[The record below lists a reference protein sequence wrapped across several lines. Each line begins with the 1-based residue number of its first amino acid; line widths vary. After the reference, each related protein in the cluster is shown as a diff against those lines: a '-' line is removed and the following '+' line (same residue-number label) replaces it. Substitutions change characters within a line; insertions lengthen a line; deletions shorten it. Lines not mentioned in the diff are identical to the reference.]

1 VNASLALHAAARR
14 YCLERHAYW
23 SQLYS
28 ELVRKRGDRQRD
40 GYHYTPEALATFPRY
55 NVLNAI
61 RVELERFD
69 PGKLGDLDDT
79 RGLLILAGETAQ
91 DDSTQKPICA
101 IDERAMAEERSDFC
115 RYLGELNLADLSAI
129 EKLPY
134 RRVLTSAESNAIWS
148 GLQSRWETKKKG
160 YWFPLA
166 ECKIPDV
173 VAFKT
178 RGFEEAVAYDR
189 LRETLAS
196 RGIGRVWELR
206 EYGPEYE
213 EDVALF
219 EPYYNGAE
227 GYWSSGDLDWIIYAS
242 HESSVTVGG
251 WLLAEL
257 KTLWPAWQ
265 AHVWT
270 GVFD

>member
-1 VNASLALHAAARR
+1 LALHTAARR

-23 SQLYS
+23 CQRYS
-28 ELVRKRGDRQRD
+28 EIVRKRGDRQRD

-61 RVELERFD
+61 RVELERID
-69 PGKLGDLDDT
+69 PSKLGDAEAT
-79 RGLLILAGETAQ
+79 RGLLVLVGETAH
-91 DDSTQKPICA
+91 DDFTQKPIGE
-101 IDERAMAEERSDFC
+101 IDERAIVEERGDFC
-115 RYLGELNLADLSAI
+115 RYLGGLKLGDLSAI

-134 RRVLTSAESNAIWS
+134 RRVLTNEESNATWS
-148 GLQSRWETKKKG
+148 RLRTRWEIPPG

-166 ECKIPDV
+166 DCKVPDV

-178 RGFEEAVAYDR
+178 NAFDEAVPYQR
-189 LRETLAS
+189 LRDVMAS
-196 RGIGRVWELR
+196 RGIERLWELR

-213 EDVALF
+213 EDPALF
-219 EPYYNGAE
+219 EPSYNGAE

-251 WLLAEL
+251 WLLAEVQRM
-257 KTLWPAWQ
+257 WPSSQ